1 MATKTRQ
8 ELYALVDSDMPDNN
22 LGLITPAITRGI
34 LDEVIESCPNVED
47 DTIVSSVVAGTPN
60 VSVDLSNPE
69 QPSISVTQTT
79 AGLFTNV
86 YFTADQETTTEG
98 TFYLTQVG
106 SKGTALEAIQN
117 LTIGTSDGPTPFG
130 QDFLSVPAVSD
141 SIIAP
146 GAYAGFPL
154 ISLGGNDGKVRLRIE
169 VYITD
174 GDGVPIAKS
183 GPLGSLGVNTMLIA
197 DSGIKDIQANRETS
211 LGMTGSL
218 QNSVDWL
225 TGQRVR
231 YRVLAEKVGGNTSDQ
246 TFSLFSGA
254 DYESFFQIPTPASD
268 VVTVAPTSIV
278 TFALAGQIPTTPTV
292 MRTDTA
298 FTTGASGIY
307 SGNISGAHIIGVKYT
322 MSVFGAGPGATVD
335 IDVQAEPQGAG
346 SEHQPGGGTN
356 ILSQNLI
363 TTVTATAPAY
373 NKGGEFSFAPIP
385 LTQDTVFFIDVTAN
399 SQASITNLRVSLI
412 VEYQDLAESR
422 RL

>member
-1 MATKTRQ
+1 MAKLTRAQ
-8 ELYALVDSDMPDNN
+8 LNALIASNFPDNN
-22 LGLITPAITRGI
+22 TQAITPEKLREFCE
-34 LDEVIESCPNVED
+34 EVVDSQANDED
-47 DTIVSSVVAGTPN
+47 DTIVSSLVAGSPN
-60 VSVDLSNPE
+60 VSIDFSDPE
-69 QPSISVTQTT
+69 QPEISVTQTT

-86 YFTADQETTTEG
+86 YFTADQETTTED

-106 SKGTALEAIQN
+106 GKGTVLEAIQT
-117 LTIGTSDGPTPFG
+117 LSIGNSDGPTPFG
-130 QDFLSVPAVSD
+130 QDFLSVPAVAD

-154 ISLGGNDGKVRLRIE
+154 ISLSGNDGKIRLRIE

-174 GDGVPIAKS
+174 GEGVPIAKS

-278 TFALAGQIPTTPTV
+278 TFALAGATPSTPTV
-292 MRTDTA
+292 MKTDSS
-298 FTTGASGIY
+298 FTIASGVY
-307 SGNISGAHIIGVKYT
+307 SGTISGAQVIGIRYT
-322 MSVFGAGPGATVD
+322 MGTFGSGPGGTVD

-346 SEHQPGGGTN
+346 AQHLPGGGTN
-356 ILSQNLI
+356 VLSQNLV
-363 TTVTATAPAY
+363 TTVAAVSTTF
-373 NKGGEFSFAPIP
+373 NKGGEFSFSPVP
-385 LTQDTVFFIDVTAN
+385 LTQDTVFFIDVTKSAV
-399 SQASITNLRVSLI
+399 ASVTDLRVSLI